1 MSAIVIDNSIVL
13 AWCLADEEHPT
24 AEHAMRVSADDG
36 AVVPSIW
43 RYELLN
49 ALIINERRGRLTAAD
64 LRQTLAD
71 LADMR
76 IERDGNH
83 DEALLLRL
91 ARQYRLTAYDA
102 AYLEVA
108 VRRGLPIASLDRH
121 LVKAATEAN
130 VAVVAAG
137 S

>member
-1 MSAIVIDNSIVL
+1 MSALVIDNSVVL

-24 AEHAMRVSADDG
+24 AERAMRLCAEEG

-49 ALIINERRGRLTAAD
+49 ALIVNERRGRMTAQDAE
-64 LRQTLAD
+64 QTLAD

-76 IERDGNH
+76 IERDGDH
-83 DEALLLRL
+83 DERSLLRL
-91 ARQYRLTAYDA
+91 ARRHGLSAYDA

-108 VRRGLPIASLDRH
+108 ARRELPIASLDER
-121 LVKAATEAN
+121 LADAATGAN
-130 VAVVAAG
+130 VALIG
-137 S
+137 T